1 MDPQTPTHTGNNHG
15 SSCSDPQPTKSLQT
29 HTGHLLLQFLSLLGP
44 PSLQESTAISFLLNS
59 TGWNCTPAVA
69 VVDGM
74 LTVSSVKI
82 LYENHMFS
90 FFPSKITAVKCND

>member
-1 MDPQTPTHTGNNHG
+1 MDPQTPTHTGNNHR
-15 SSCSDPQPTKSLQT
+15 SSDPEPTKSLQT

-44 PSLQESTAISFLLNS
+44 PSLQESAISFLLNS

-69 VVDGM
+69 AVDGM

-90 FFPSKITAVKCND
+90 FFPSQITAFKCSD